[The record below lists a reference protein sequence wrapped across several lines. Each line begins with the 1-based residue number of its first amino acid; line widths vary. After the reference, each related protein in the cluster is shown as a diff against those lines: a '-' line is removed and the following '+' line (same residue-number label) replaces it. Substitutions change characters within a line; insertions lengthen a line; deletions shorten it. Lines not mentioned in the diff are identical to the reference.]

1 MPVRVGE
8 MNLAVP
14 VTAALTILLSAVIA
28 GFVYARNC
36 LTKLFFGFYGRC
48 SHGILHGTKS
58 GALEKGNSGGAFDH
72 AHFVHAAA
80 GNIHPP
86 VRSGR
91 HIPDR
96 ATARRNV
103 RARKLFSFLL
113 RMRSSPPEFMAVSG
127 QLTSIP
133 RLTECA
139 LHSERSLRACLR
151 SFSFSSRAH
160 VGECC

>member
-14 VTAALTILLSAVIA
+14 VTAALAILLSAAVA
-28 GFVYARNC
+28 GFVHARNC

-103 RARKLFSFLL
+103 RARKLFSFTHAILPARIHGGL
-113 RMRSSPPEFMAVSG
+113 GPTYIHSKAHGMRIAFREVLASLPSVF
-127 QLTSIP
+127 QLQ
-133 RLTECA
+133 
-139 LHSERSLRACLR
+139 
-151 SFSFSSRAH
+151 
-160 VGECC
+160 